1 MLMDMNLPKFD
12 IYHSKA
18 ATNYFKN
25 HTNALCPDFFSKK
38 VSSDV
43 RSEVQLVQRKNV
55 STEHFDQT
63 LKIHIYSGL
72 VL

>member
-1 MLMDMNLPKFD
+1 M
-12 IYHSKA
+12 SR
-18 ATNYFKN
+18 
-25 HTNALCPDFFSKK
+25 FFSKK

-55 STEHFDQT
+55 STGHFDQT

>member
-1 MLMDMNLPKFD
+1 MFR
-12 IYHSKA
+12 
-18 ATNYFKN
+18 
-25 HTNALCPDFFSKK
+25 FFSKK

-55 STEHFDQT
+55 STEHFDST